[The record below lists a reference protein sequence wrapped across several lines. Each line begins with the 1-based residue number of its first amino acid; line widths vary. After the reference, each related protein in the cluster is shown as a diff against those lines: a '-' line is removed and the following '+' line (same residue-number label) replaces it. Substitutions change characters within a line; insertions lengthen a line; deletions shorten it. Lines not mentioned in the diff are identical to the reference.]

1 MATATQESKQPKKIT
16 KELVKAPKNITDIV
30 LDKITTFKESGDLKL
45 PKNYSPE
52 NALKAAY
59 LVLKETKNRD
69 GKYALDYCTK
79 ESTANA
85 LLKMVV
91 WGLSP
96 LKKQCDLIMY
106 GDKLECS
113 IEYTGNIALAK
124 RYGNLDWIKANVIF
138 EEDDFLYE
146 INQETGRKK
155 VTKHNQTLESLGSKK
170 IKGAYA
176 TYQLLNGDLDVE
188 IMNIT
193 QIRDSWNQGAMKGN
207 SPAHKNFP
215 DQMCM
220 KTVTNRACKLLIRT
234 SDDQVLYDSD
244 DKDLDRTK
252 EDVNREIKD
261 NANQEYINVDFEE
274 EEEEEAKDYAPDP
287 VPSPGPIQEPKEEPQ
302 LKESSKAGT
311 QEKAF

>member
-1 MATATQESKQPKKIT
+1 VPKKETT
-16 KELVKAPKNITDIV
+16 KALVRPTKNITDIV
-30 LDKITTFKESGDLKL
+30 LEKITTFKESGDLKL

-59 LVLKETKNRD
+59 LVLKETKNKE
-69 GKYALDYCTK
+69 GKYALEHCTQ

-106 GDKLECS
+106 GNKLECS

-124 RYGNLDWIKANVIF
+124 RYGDLEWIKANVIF
-138 EEDDFLYE
+138 DGDDFDFE

-155 VTKHNQTLESLGSKK
+155 VLNHKQTLESLGSKK

-176 TYQLLNGDLDVE
+176 TYKLNSGEIDVE

-193 QIRDSWNQGAMKGN
+193 QIHDSWNQGAMKGN

-220 KTVTNRACKLLIRT
+220 KTVINRACKLLIRA
-234 SDDQVLYDSD
+234 SDDKVLYDMED
-244 DKDLDRTK
+244 NEIDTAK
-252 EDVNREIKD
+252 ENVKHTIKE
-261 NANQEYINVDFEE
+261 NANQQIIDIEAVEE
-274 EEEEEAKDYAPDP
+274 KEAIEENPN
-287 VPSPGPIQEPKEEPQ
+287 
-302 LKESSKAGT
+302 
-311 QEKAF
+311 F